1 MIDGRCEETGVIV
14 MPQQPRQAQHAT
26 AKATTARA
34 ASPTGRPNS
43 VNLKSHALESLLD
56 RLDTPANAAQHGRNF
71 VRWPFRR
78 EALEVRMLHPGGS
91 FVSIRVACR
100 NISRGGI
107 CVLHNSFVHTGSEC
121 RVLLI
126 HPVRGPA
133 LIPGKVVRCQHR
145 GGLIHELGISFK
157 TPLDVREYLRPD
169 PLSNTFSLERVNAQD
184 LRGRMLL
191 IDPSANDRSTVAH
204 FLKETSLAVD
214 GVGSL
219 AEAVLACEGAD
230 VVLASMNLPDG
241 EPAAMVETLRKSG
254 YEGPIVL
261 VAPDGSSATRTRVT
275 GVNAQV
281 VVVQPITQDLLLRAL
296 GEVLLFQ
303 PRSAKA
309 SPKATAPAPS
319 PAPAPAPKPTEAGA
333 TGMGVWR

>member
-1 MIDGRCEETGVIV
+1 
-14 MPQQPRQAQHAT
+14 MPQQPRQAQY
-26 AKATTARA
+26 ATTKAPPKGV
-34 ASPTGRPNS
+34 SSSGRPNS
-43 VNLKSHALESLLD
+43 VNLKSQALEMLLD
-56 RLDTPANAAQHGRNF
+56 QLDAPVNGTAHGRNF

-78 EALEVRMLHPGGS
+78 ESLEVRMLHPGGS

-100 NISRGGI
+100 NISRGGM
-107 CVLHNSFVHTGSEC
+107 CVLHNSYVHTGSEC
-121 RVLLI
+121 RVVLV
-126 HPVRGPA
+126 HPVHGPS

-169 PLSNTFSLERVNAQD
+169 PLSNTFSLERVNAPD

-191 IDPSANDRSTVAH
+191 IDPSATDRTTVTH
-204 FLKETSLAVD
+204 FLKETNLGID

-219 AEAVLACEGAD
+219 AEAVLACDGAN
-230 VVLASMNLPDG
+230 VVVASLSVPDG
-241 EPAAMVETLRKSG
+241 EPAAVVETLRKSG

-261 VAPDGSSATRTRVT
+261 IAPDASPATRARVV
-275 GVNAQV
+275 GAKAQTV
-281 VVVQPITQDLLLRAL
+281 LVQPITQDLLLRAL

-303 PRSAKA
+303 PRAAKA
-309 SPKATAPAPS
+309 PPKAPAPPT
-319 PAPAPAPKPTEAGA
+319 PAPAPPAAKPDSGA